1 MMKKALTKPLN
12 FSLKKGNKPWVNISM
27 QIAPEHIH
35 IMAQPAGALYAAL
48 IRNDA
53 KYIPDARKLLFGKTL
68 VEILVQVLLIFM
80 VLRIVRLY
88 VVNP

>member
-1 MMKKALTKPLN
+1 MSRDKEDNRPVFLETGLPASYVKGDSPMMKKALTKPLN

-35 IMAQPAGALYAAL
+35 IMAPPAGALYAAL

-53 KYIPDARKLLFGKTL
+53 NYIPDARKLLFG
-68 VEILVQVLLIFM
+68 
-80 VLRIVRLY
+80 
-88 VVNP
+88 